1 MKKLELHF
9 VLQSDATFGRGDGVA
24 GLVDQEVEYDVATGL
39 PFLRGRT
46 LRGLLVEE
54 CANILFALPDG
65 AAKERFDEAASYL
78 FGRPG
83 SQIEDEGYLT
93 IGAAQLPSELRQA
106 VEADVSAGRLTP
118 TTVLDSLTGIRR
130 QTAVDEETG
139 APDSGSLRA
148 MRVILRQ
155 TPFMAELSFTEPE
168 SAELQQDALA
178 LLSATVL
185 AWRRAGI
192 GRNRGRGSLC
202 AWLQDEAY
210 TDAQFKHFHQVV
222 TGGGQ

>member
-1 MKKLELHF
+1 MKLELHF

-24 GLVDQEVEYDVATGL
+24 GLVDQEVEHDVATGL

-54 CANILFALPDG
+54 CANILFALPEG
-65 AAKERFDEAASYL
+65 AAKKRFDKAARYL
-78 FGRPG
+78 FGQPG
-83 SQIEDEGYLT
+83 SQVEDEGYLT
-93 IGAAQLPSELRQA
+93 IGAAQLPSELCQA
-106 VEADVSAGRLTP
+106 VAADVAAGRLTA
-118 TTVLDSLTGIRR
+118 TAVLDSLTAIRR

-155 TPFMAELSFTEPE
+155 TPFVAELSFTESE
-168 SAELQQDALA
+168 SAALHQDTLA

-192 GRNRGRGSLC
+192 GRNRGRGSLR

-210 TDAQFKHFHQVV
+210 TDAQFKHFQQVV